1 MRNVL
6 PPRHLRSQ
14 PVHVSPQT
22 MRVEDIEA
30 RGPCALPEQRT
41 FTERTPAGSA
51 SVIRVARLS
60 TGASAPS
67 LVRVVLNM
75 ETSEPLIELGLS
87 ALREIEHRS
96 ALGAAQIW
104 DEVTYAQSWSGRG
117 HQFPASRNSRK
128 KGRKRSRKQ
137 L

>member
-1 MRNVL
+1 
-6 PPRHLRSQ
+6 
-14 PVHVSPQT
+14 

-41 FTERTPAGSA
+41 FTERTPAGSSLGNKGRPA
-51 SVIRVARLS
+51 VHRSKCAVTRSR
-60 TGASAPS
+60 SAEYE
-67 LVRVVLNM
+67 N
-75 ETSEPLIELGLS
+75 SEPLIELGLS

-117 HQFPASRNSRK
+117 HQFPASRNSRR